1 MLRAPRM
8 KLRALGL
15 LALLA
20 ACNDKPA
27 GGSTTGAPA
36 AGAGPT
42 AASAAPTAT
51 ASASAEAMHIHLDS
65 VKTLSGKNDFAARA
79 FELSMSQLLT
89 TCVQPALTVTPTFEG
104 TLKMTLAIDAN
115 GKITRATPSVVTGK
129 IPDDVQ
135 TCFAKFFEEKAQL
148 PAHAATVEG
157 TILLGPHVA
166 EK

>member
-1 MLRAPRM
+1 M
-8 KLRALGL
+8 KLRALCL

-20 ACNDKPA
+20 ACDDKPA
-27 GGSTTGAPA
+27 GGSTTSAPVASA
-36 AGAGPT
+36 APT

-51 ASASAEAMHIHLDS
+51 ASASAEPAEAVHIHLDS
-65 VKTLSGKNDFAARA
+65 VKTISGKNDFAARA
-79 FELSMSQLLT
+79 FELSMPQLRT
-89 TCVQPALTVTPTFEG
+89 TCVQPALKVTPTFEG

-115 GKITRATPSVVTGK
+115 GKITKATPSVVTGK

-135 TCFAKFFEEKAQL
+135 TCFARFFEEKTQL
-148 PAHAATVEG
+148 PAHTATVEG